1 MSTLAEIFDISIS
14 TTAETLSLA
23 SFGKPIIMACDVPAA
38 FTDRVREYGSG
49 TEMLSDGWTVDHEAY
64 KMAVVLKSQNPCPD
78 KFLIGRR
85 ANKRSQSVALTVS
98 AAAAVE
104 GTVVKLTVDGYELSR
119 TVPAASSATAEA
131 TAWAALI
138 DARPL
143 VTATSASAKVTV
155 ATTAAGGL
163 TKFSGFS
170 HSHFSFEDETS
181 DPGLEADLVACLA
194 EDPSFYYVLYDAVG
208 KAEWLGAAD
217 WCEANRRMQSHAFTD
232 SNILDPSNTT
242 TNVWSASAS
251 YSYAYSSPGFD
262 KANGTHLAAG
272 RAGKCLPYSPGEET
286 WSLKTIAAVAASE
299 YLTGERSAMR
309 AKRGWFYTTIG
320 GVGNTMSG
328 RLGDTSFGEWT
339 DVVRFMDWLRQDMQV
354 SFYSAVKSFGPKMP
368 FTAKGID
375 GIETAIRASINRG
388 IDVGG
393 IASDPAPTFVFPKA
407 SSFTSSQ
414 RQARAYE
421 GIKWGA
427 YIAGAIH
434 EGEAT
439 GTLTA

>member
-49 TEMLSDGWTVDHEAY
+49 TEMLSDGWTVEHEAY

-78 KFLIGRR
+78 KFLVGRR

-104 GTVVKLTVDGYELSR
+104 GAVVKLTVGGYELSR
-119 TVPAASSATAEA
+119 TVPASSSTTAEA
-131 TAWAALI
+131 TAWASLI

-232 SNILDPSNTT
+232 SNILDSSNTT